1 MAPPLIQNP
10 RGESLATENSF
21 DIVCKTDPEELR
33 NAVQHT
39 QKELG
44 IRFDFKGSKAT
55 IDLDTKASEVTL
67 VADDEF
73 KLGQL
78 RDMFEAKLVKRG
90 LGPKTVKYSEPQPGG
105 RMTVH
110 QTAKF
115 QSGIAQEDAK
125 KIVKL
130 IKELK
135 LKVQV
140 SIQGEQLRVTG
151 KSKDDLQDAMSAV
164 RGGNLDFECQFVN
177 FR

>member
-1 MAPPLIQNP
+1 MAQD
-10 RGESLATENSF
+10 SSF

-33 NAVQHT
+33 NAVQAT

-44 IRFDFKGSKAT
+44 IRFDFKGSKASLE
-55 IDLDTKASEVTL
+55 LDSKTSVVTL

-78 RDMFEAKLVKRG
+78 RDMFEGRLVKRG
-90 LGPKTVKYSEPQPGG
+90 LGPKTVKYSTPQPGG
-105 RMTVH
+105 KMTVS

-115 QSGIAQEDAK
+115 QSGIEQEDAK

-130 IKELK
+130 IKEQK

-140 SIQGEQLRVTG
+140 AIQGEQLRVTG
-151 KSKDDLQDAMSAV
+151 KSKDDLQDAMAAV
-164 RGGNLDFECQFVN
+164 RGANLDFECQFVN
-177 FR
+177 YR

>member
-1 MAPPLIQNP
+1 MP
-10 RGESLATENSF
+10 SDNSF

-44 IRFDFKGSKAT
+44 IRFDFKGSKASLELEPKT
-55 IDLDTKASEVTL
+55 SVVTL

-73 KLGQL
+73 KLSQL
-78 RDMFEAKLVKRG
+78 RDMFENKLIKRG
-90 LGPKTVKYSEPQPGG
+90 LSPKTVKYSEPSAGG
-105 RMTVH
+105 KMTVS

-115 QSGIAQEDAK
+115 QSGIETENAK
-125 KIVKL
+125 KIVKV
-130 IKELK
+130 IKEMK

-140 SIQGEQLRVTG
+140 AIQGEQLRVTG
-151 KSKDDLQDAMSAV
+151 KSKDDLQEAMAAV
-164 RGGNLDFECQFVN
+164 RGADLDFDCQFTN

>member
-1 MAPPLIQNP
+1 MP
-10 RGESLATENSF
+10 SDSSF

-33 NAVQHT
+33 NAVQAT

-44 IRFDFKGSKAT
+44 IRFDFKGSKASIELEPKT
-55 IDLDTKASEVTL
+55 SVVTL

-78 RDMFEAKLVKRG
+78 RDMFEGRLVKRG

-105 RMTVH
+105 KMTVN

-115 QSGIAQEDAK
+115 QSGIEQEDAK
-125 KIVKL
+125 KIVKI
-130 IKELK
+130 IKEQK

-140 SIQGEQLRVTG
+140 SIQGEQLRVSG
-151 KSKDDLQDAMSAV
+151 KSKDDLQEAMAAV
-164 RGGNLDFECQFVN
+164 RGANLDFDCQFTN

>member
-1 MAPPLIQNP
+1 MPS
-10 RGESLATENSF
+10 ESSF

-44 IRFDFKGSKAT
+44 LRFDFKGSKAS
-55 IDLDTKASEVTL
+55 IELDSKQSQVTL

-78 RDMFEAKLVKRG
+78 RDMFESKLVKRG
-90 LGPKTVKYSEPQPGG
+90 LSPKTVKYGDPQPGG
-105 RMTVH
+105 KMTVS

-130 IKELK
+130 IKEAK

-140 SIQGEQLRVTG
+140 TIQGEQVRVAG
-151 KSKDDLQDAMSAV
+151 KSKDDLQAAIAAV
-164 RGGNLDFECQFVN
+164 RGADLDFDCQFTN
-177 FR
+177 YR

>member
-1 MAPPLIQNP
+1 M
-10 RGESLATENSF
+10 ATENSF

-33 NAVQHT
+33 NAVQAT

-44 IRFDFKGSKAT
+44 IRFDFKGSKASIELESKGT
-55 IDLDTKASEVTL
+55 EVTL

-78 RDMFEAKLVKRG
+78 RDMFENRLIKRG
-90 LGPKTVKYSEPQPGG
+90 LSPKTVKYSEPKAGG
-105 RMTVH
+105 KMTVS

-115 QSGIAQEDAK
+115 QSGIEQEGAK
-125 KIVKL
+125 KIVKM

-164 RGGNLDFECQFVN
+164 RGADLDFDCQFVN

>member
-1 MAPPLIQNP
+1 MATN
-10 RGESLATENSF
+10 ESSF

-33 NAVQHT
+33 NAVQAT

-44 IRFDFKGSKAT
+44 IRFDFKGSKAS
-55 IDLDTKASEVTL
+55 IELDTKGMEVTL

-73 KLGQL
+73 KIGQL
-78 RDMFEAKLVKRG
+78 RDMFENRLIKRG
-90 LGPKTVKYSEPQPGG
+90 LGPKTVKYSDPKPGG
-105 RMTVH
+105 KMTVS

-115 QSGIAQEDAK
+115 QSGIEQEDAK

-140 SIQGEQLRVTG
+140 AIQGEQLRVTG
-151 KSKDDLQDAMSAV
+151 KSKDDLQDAMAAV
-164 RGGNLDFECQFVN
+164 RSGNLDFECQFTN

>member
-1 MAPPLIQNP
+1 MP
-10 RGESLATENSF
+10 SDNSF

-44 IRFDFKGSKAT
+44 IRFDFKGSKASISLESKGT
-55 IDLDTKASEVTL
+55 DVTL

-78 RDMFEAKLVKRG
+78 REMFEGKLIKRG
-90 LGPKTVKYSEPQPGG
+90 LSPKTVKYSEPQPGSK
-105 RMTVH
+105 MTVS

-115 QSGIAQEDAK
+115 QAGIAQEDAK

-130 IKELK
+130 IKDQK

-140 SIQGEQLRVTG
+140 SIQGEQLRVSG
-151 KSKDDLQDAMSAV
+151 KSKDDLQTAMAAV
-164 RGGNLDFECQFVN
+164 RGADLDFDCQFVN

>member
-1 MAPPLIQNP
+1 MP
-10 RGESLATENSF
+10 SDNSF

-44 IRFDFKGSKAT
+44 TRFDFKGSKAS
-55 IDLDTKASEVTL
+55 IELDSKQAQATL

-78 RDMFEAKLVKRG
+78 RDIFESKLVKRG
-90 LGPKTVKYSEPQPGG
+90 VSPKSVKYSEPQPGG
-105 RMTVH
+105 KMTVS

-125 KIVKL
+125 KIVKI
-130 IKELK
+130 IKEAK
-135 LKVQV
+135 IKVQV
-140 SIQGEQLRVTG
+140 AIQGEQLRVSG
-151 KSKDDLQDAMSAV
+151 KSKDDLQEAIAAV
-164 RGGNLDFECQFVN
+164 RRADLDFDCQFTN
-177 FR
+177 YR

>member
-1 MAPPLIQNP
+1 MP
-10 RGESLATENSF
+10 SDNSF

-33 NAVQHT
+33 NAVQAT

-55 IDLDTKASEVTL
+55 IELEPKTSVVAL

-78 RDMFEAKLVKRG
+78 RDMFEGRLIKRG
-90 LGPKTVKYSEPQPGG
+90 LSPKTVKYSDPQAGAK
-105 RMTVH
+105 MTVS

-115 QSGIAQEDAK
+115 QSGIEQEDAK

-130 IKELK
+130 IKDRK

-140 SIQGEQLRVTG
+140 SIQGEQLRVSG
-151 KSKDDLQDAMSAV
+151 KSKDDLQAAIAAV
-164 RGGNLDFECQFVN
+164 RGADLDFDCQFVN

>member
-1 MAPPLIQNP
+1 MAQD
-10 RGESLATENSF
+10 SSF

-44 IRFDFKGSKAT
+44 IRFDFKGSKASLELEPKT
-55 IDLDTKASEVTL
+55 SVVTL

-73 KLGQL
+73 KLSQL
-78 RDMFEAKLVKRG
+78 RDMFESRLIKRG
-90 LGPKTVKYSEPQPGG
+90 LSPKTVKYSEPQPGG
-105 RMTVH
+105 KMTVH

-115 QSGIAQEDAK
+115 QSGIEIEDAK

-130 IKELK
+130 IKEQK

-140 SIQGEQLRVTG
+140 SIQGEQVRVTG
-151 KSKDDLQDAMSAV
+151 KSKDDLQEAMAAV
-164 RGGNLDFECQFVN
+164 RGADLDFDCQFTN
-177 FR
+177 YR

>member
-1 MAPPLIQNP
+1 M
-10 RGESLATENSF
+10 ATENSF

-33 NAVQHT
+33 NAVQAT

-55 IDLDTKASEVTL
+55 IELETKGTEVTL

-78 RDMFEAKLVKRG
+78 RDMFENRLIKRG
-90 LGPKTVKYSEPQPGG
+90 LSPKTVKYSEPKAGG
-105 RMTVH
+105 KMTVS

-115 QSGIAQEDAK
+115 QSGIEQEGAK
-125 KIVKL
+125 KIVKM
-130 IKELK
+130 IKEMK

-151 KSKDDLQDAMSAV
+151 KSKDDLQDAMAAV
-164 RGGNLDFECQFVN
+164 RSADLDFDCQFVN

>member
-1 MAPPLIQNP
+1 MP
-10 RGESLATENSF
+10 SDNSF

-44 IRFDFKGSKAT
+44 TRFDFKGSKAS
-55 IDLDTKASEVTL
+55 IELDSKQAQVTL

-78 RDMFEAKLVKRG
+78 RDIFESKLVKRG
-90 LGPKTVKYSEPQPGG
+90 VSPKSVKYSEPQPGG
-105 RMTVH
+105 KMTVS

-125 KIVKL
+125 KIVKI
-130 IKELK
+130 IKEAK

-140 SIQGEQLRVTG
+140 AIQGEQLRVSG
-151 KSKDDLQDAMSAV
+151 KSRDDLQEAIAAV
-164 RGGNLDFECQFVN
+164 RRADLDFDCQFTN
-177 FR
+177 YR

>member
-1 MAPPLIQNP
+1 M
-10 RGESLATENSF
+10 ATESSF

-33 NAVQHT
+33 NAVQAT
-39 QKELG
+39 QKELS
-44 IRFDFKGSKAT
+44 IRFDFKGSKAS
-55 IDLDTKASEVTL
+55 ISLESKGSEVTL

-78 RDMFEAKLVKRG
+78 RDMFESKLIKRG
-90 LGPKTVKYSEPQPGG
+90 LGPKTVKYTDPQAGG
-105 RMTVH
+105 KMTVH

-130 IKELK
+130 IKDKK
-135 LKVQV
+135 LKVGV
-140 SIQGEQLRVTG
+140 AIQGEQLRVTG
-151 KSKDDLQDAMSAV
+151 KSKDDLQEAIAAV
-164 RGGNLDFECQFVN
+164 RGADLDFECQFVN

>member
-1 MAPPLIQNP
+1 MP
-10 RGESLATENSF
+10 SDNSF

-33 NAVQHT
+33 NAVQAT

-44 IRFDFKGSKAT
+44 IRFDFKGSKASLELEPKT
-55 IDLDTKASEVTL
+55 SIVTL

-78 RDMFEAKLVKRG
+78 RDMFEGRLIKRG
-90 LGPKTVKYSEPQPGG
+90 LSPKTVKYSVPQPGG
-105 RMTVH
+105 KMTVS

-115 QSGIAQEDAK
+115 QSGIETEDAK
-125 KIVKL
+125 KVVKV
-130 IKELK
+130 IKEQK

-140 SIQGEQLRVTG
+140 AIQGEQLRVTG
-151 KSKDDLQDAMSAV
+151 KSKDDLQDAMAAV
-164 RGGNLDFECQFVN
+164 RAANLDFECQFVN

>member
-1 MAPPLIQNP
+1 MPS
-10 RGESLATENSF
+10 ESSF

-44 IRFDFKGSKAT
+44 LRFDFKGSKAS
-55 IDLDTKASEVTL
+55 IELDSKQSQVTR

-78 RDMFEAKLVKRG
+78 RDMFEGKLVKRG
-90 LGPKTVKYSEPQPGG
+90 LSPKTVKYSEPQPGG
-105 RMTVH
+105 KMTVS

-125 KIVKL
+125 KIVKI
-130 IKELK
+130 IKDAK

-140 SIQGEQLRVTG
+140 SIQGEQLRVAG
-151 KSKDDLQDAMSAV
+151 KSRDDLQEAIAAV
-164 RGGNLDFECQFVN
+164 RSADLDFDCQFTN
-177 FR
+177 YR

>member
-1 MAPPLIQNP
+1 MP
-10 RGESLATENSF
+10 SDNSF

-44 IRFDFKGSKAT
+44 TRFDFKGSKAS
-55 IDLDTKASEVTL
+55 IELDSKQAQVTL

-78 RDMFEAKLVKRG
+78 RDIFESKLVKRG
-90 LGPKTVKYSEPQPGG
+90 LSPKSVKYTDPQPGG
-105 RMTVH
+105 KMTVS

-125 KIVKL
+125 KIVKI
-130 IKELK
+130 IKEAK

-140 SIQGEQLRVTG
+140 AIQGEQLRVSG
-151 KSKDDLQDAMSAV
+151 KSRDDLQEAIAAV
-164 RGGNLDFECQFVN
+164 RRADLDFDCQFTN
-177 FR
+177 YR

>member
-1 MAPPLIQNP
+1 M
-10 RGESLATENSF
+10 ATENSF

-33 NAVQHT
+33 NAVQAT

-44 IRFDFKGSKAT
+44 IRFDFKGSKASL
-55 IDLDTKASEVTL
+55 DLDSKTSEVTL

-78 RDMFEAKLVKRG
+78 RDMFEGRLIKRG
-90 LGPKTVKYSEPQPGG
+90 LGPKTVKYSNPKPGG
-105 RMTVH
+105 KMTVS

-115 QSGIAQEDAK
+115 QSGIEQEDAK
-125 KIVKL
+125 KIVKMVKGL
-130 IKELK
+130 N

-140 SIQGEQLRVTG
+140 AIQGEQLRVTS
-151 KSKDDLQDAMSAV
+151 KSKDELQSVMTAV
-164 RGGNLDFECQFVN
+164 RSADFEFDCQFVN

>member
-1 MAPPLIQNP
+1 V
-10 RGESLATENSF
+10 ATDNSF

-44 IRFDFKGSKAT
+44 IRFDFKGSKASLELEPKT
-55 IDLDTKASEVTL
+55 SVVTL

-73 KLGQL
+73 KLSQL
-78 RDMFEAKLVKRG
+78 RDMFENKLIKRG
-90 LGPKTVKYSEPQPGG
+90 LSPKTVKYSEPQAGG
-105 RMTVH
+105 KMTVS

-115 QSGIAQEDAK
+115 QSGIEIENAK
-125 KIVKL
+125 KIVKV
-130 IKELK
+130 IKEQK

-140 SIQGEQLRVTG
+140 SIQGEQLRVSG
-151 KSKDDLQDAMSAV
+151 KSKDDLQDAMAAV
-164 RGGNLDFECQFVN
+164 RGADLDFDCQFTN

>member
-1 MAPPLIQNP
+1 MP
-10 RGESLATENSF
+10 SDNSF

-39 QKELG
+39 QKELAQ
-44 IRFDFKGSKAT
+44 RFDFKGSKAA
-55 IDLDTKASEVTL
+55 IELDSKASSVSLT
-67 VADDEF
+67 ADDEF

-78 RDMFEAKLVKRG
+78 RDVFESKLIKRG
-90 LGPKTVKYSEPQPGG
+90 LSPKTVKYTEPQPGG
-105 RMTVH
+105 KLTVS

-115 QSGIAQEDAK
+115 QAGIAVEDAK

-130 IKELK
+130 IKDQK

-140 SIQGEQLRVTG
+140 SIQGEQLRVSG
-151 KSKDDLQDAMSAV
+151 KSKDDLQACMAAV
-164 RGGNLDFECQFVN
+164 RAANFDFDSQFTN